1 MKRDRKRRG
10 APYKLTQEGHVDLAA
25 WLEATEAHS
34 AFRIALSLR
43 LHRDARWLLRH
54 GRADPD
60 DDSLITLRAA
70 ASPAG
75 GWRDAPEVC
84 AATVALAE
92 AASLPWS
99 PERHW
104 LFHAG
109 IRASIEVVMLCRLR
123 LGPDDLR
130 LPKLPVEIW
139 WLMVGFLGRRFWPVP
154 ERK

>member
-1 MKRDRKRRG
+1 MV
-10 APYKLTQEGHVDLAA
+10 AWFEAA
-25 WLEATEAHS
+25 EAQS

-60 DDSLITLRAA
+60 DDSLSTLRAA

-75 GWRDAPEVC
+75 GWRDAPKIC

-109 IRASIEVVMLCRLR
+109 ARASIEVVMLCRLR
-123 LGPDDLR
+123 LGRSDAQLR
-130 LPKLPVEIW
+130 ELPIEIW
-139 WLMVGFLGRRFWPVP
+139 LLVGSFLRRRFW
-154 ERK
+154 